1 MLMRPSGVRSS
12 GSRPFRAWPGILPVS
27 QLPFRQG
34 VRLAVDVGSV
44 RIGVARSDP
53 GGVLAVPLTVLRS
66 GSGALAGQARA
77 ELARLAAAEG
87 AIEVIVGLPVSLSG
101 REGAA
106 AAGAR
111 EFAADL
117 AGRVAPV
124 PVRLVDE
131 RFTTTEAHGAL
142 RRGGKDSRARRQ
154 VIDAAAAAIL
164 LQAALDTE
172 RATGRPAGQLAGAGA
187 GTRPALATGRAREP
201 GRRRLAAGSAA
212 AAEPAP
218 GPARARTPG
227 SPEHAAPARPPGPA
241 PVPRP
246 AHPPGPAHPPRRT
259 RAPRPARAPGSAHP
273 GPRSAHA
280 ATAWSAHAPRA
291 PAALRLPGFPASPR
305 PGCLAPGRSL
315 PASARK
321 PPRKPAGNHAGEPAW
336 TSGAAAFPPRS
347 GRSGRSGR

>member
-1 MLMRPSGVRSS
+1 MLMRPSGVRNS
-12 GSRPFRAWPGILPVS
+12 GSRPSRAWPAVVPVS

-66 GSGALAGQARA
+66 GPGALAGQARA
-77 ELARLAAAEG
+77 KLARLATAEG
-87 AIEVIVGLPVSLSG
+87 AIEVIVGLPMSLSG

-117 AGRVAPV
+117 AGRLAPV

-172 RATGRPAGQLAGAGA
+172 RATGRPAGQLAGSGH
-187 GTRPALATGRAREP
+187 
-201 GRRRLAAGSAA
+201 AAGS
-212 AAEPAP
+212 
-218 GPARARTPG
+218 GHG
-227 SPEHAAPARPPGPA
+227 
-241 PVPRP
+241 
-246 AHPPGPAHPPRRT
+246 
-259 RAPRPARAPGSAHP
+259 
-273 GPRSAHA
+273 
-280 ATAWSAHAPRA
+280 
-291 PAALRLPGFPASPR
+291 
-305 PGCLAPGRSL
+305 
-315 PASARK
+315 
-321 PPRKPAGNHAGEPAW
+321 AGA
-336 TSGAAAFPPRS
+336 
-347 GRSGRSGR
+347 